1 MASIKSLFKDTA
13 IYGVSSIVG
22 RFLNWCLVPMY
33 TYVFPDWEYGIVTN
47 IYAYV
52 ALALVILTY
61 GMETGFFRYANHHRW
76 KDPQEVYTTSLISLS
91 TSSMLFIVAGCLL
104 SPTLARWLDCG
115 AHPSFIWMMVVT
127 VGIDA
132 YTSLPFAYL
141 RYKKLPVR
149 FATLKLISIA
159 LNIGLNLFFILLC
172 PEIWRHNPQW
182 ISWFYSPSFG
192 IGYVFLANLISSS
205 IVFLL
210 LIPEISGMRY
220 RFNWQL
226 LREMLRYS
234 YPLLIL
240 GIAGIM
246 NQTLDKI
253 LYPMLIPDK
262 AEAMAGLGIYG
273 ANYKIAIVMVMF
285 TQAFR
290 FAYEPFIFAQNKD
303 VKGKD
308 KNASYSQ
315 AMNWFVAFGLLIFL
329 GVMFFLPV
337 LKYFIS
343 PHYFPGLA
351 VVPIVMMAELFAGIF
366 FNLSLWYKLSD
377 QTIWGT
383 WFSLMGLAVTVVL
396 NVLFVPRFGYMACA
410 WAAFCCYGFMM
421 VASYIIGNKKYPIGY
436 DLGRLGLYVISA
448 LAMWGVAT
456 LLTTGNNLVDFPIRT
471 LLLILYAASVLFIHR
486 RFDRSRLRTR
496 P

>member
-13 IYGVSSIVG
+13 IYGLSSIVG

-33 TYVFPDWEYGIVTN
+33 TYMFAAREYGIVTN
-47 IYAYV
+47 VYAYV

-61 GMETGFFRYANHHRW
+61 GMETGFFRFANHERW
-76 KDPQEVYTTSLISLS
+76 KDPTEVFSTALISLGV
-91 TSSMLFIVAGCLL
+91 SSVLFIIAGCAL
-104 SPTLARWLDCG
+104 SPELASALDCG
-115 AHPSFIWMMVVT
+115 AHPSFIWMMVIT

-141 RYKKLPVR
+141 RYRKRPIR

-159 LNIGLNLFFILLC
+159 LNIGLNLFFIILC
-172 PEIWRHNPQW
+172 PWLTEVAPGAVG
-182 ISWFYSPSFG
+182 WFYDPTFG
-192 IGYVFLANLISSS
+192 IGYIFLANLISSLT
-205 IVFLL
+205 VLL
-210 LIPEISGMRY
+210 LLFPEITSVPY
-220 RFNWQL
+220 RFNTRLWK
-226 LREMLRYS
+226 EMLLYS
-234 YPLLIL
+234 YPILIL

-262 AEAMAGLGIYG
+262 VTAMSGLGIYG

-290 FAYEPFIFAQNKD
+290 FAYEPFIFAQNKEAA
-303 VKGKD
+303 KGD
-308 KNASYSQ
+308 KIASYRQ

-343 PHYFPGLA
+343 PQYFEGLR
-351 VVPIVMMAELFAGIF
+351 VVPIIMMAEFFAGIF

-383 WFSLMGLAVTVVL
+383 WFSLMGLAVTVALNIVL
-396 NVLFVPRFGYMACA
+396 VPVFGYMGCA
-410 WAAFCCYGFMM
+410 WAAFACYGFMM
-421 VASYIIGNKKYPIGY
+421 VASWAVGQKKYPIPY
-436 DLGRLGLYVISA
+436 DLRLLGVYMLAAMALWGIGSA
-448 LAMWGVAT
+448 LT
-456 LLTTGNNLVDFPIRT
+456 SGNNWIDFPLRT
-471 LLLILYAASVLFIHR
+471 LLLVAFCGSVLF
-486 RFDRSRLRTR
+486 FNRLPGLKAR
-496 P
+496 